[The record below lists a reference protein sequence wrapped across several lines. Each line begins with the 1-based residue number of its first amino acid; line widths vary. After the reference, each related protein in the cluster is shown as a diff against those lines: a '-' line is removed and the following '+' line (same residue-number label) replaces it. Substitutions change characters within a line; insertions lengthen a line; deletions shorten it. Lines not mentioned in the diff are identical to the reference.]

1 MKILITDDSNNWVNH
16 HLKCLKSFLPEDT
29 IFEIANWAKEGLD
42 RITLNID
49 EPYDVIFTDMQMES
63 DFLPLYAGEWFIKQ
77 IKTYKEYSNTKIII
91 ASAAPDIKRIAEKYN
106 VDYIP
111 KGMCQLIDSYKKLLE

>member
-1 MKILITDDSNNWVNH
+1 
-16 HLKCLKSFLPEDT
+16 
-29 IFEIANWAKEGLD
+29 
-42 RITLNID
+42 
-49 EPYDVIFTDMQMES
+49 MQMES